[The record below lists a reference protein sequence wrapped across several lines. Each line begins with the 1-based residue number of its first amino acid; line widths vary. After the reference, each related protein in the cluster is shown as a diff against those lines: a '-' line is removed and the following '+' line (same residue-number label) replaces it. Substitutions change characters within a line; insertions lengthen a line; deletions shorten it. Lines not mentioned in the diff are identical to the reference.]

1 MSLID
6 NLVPE
11 VRELFEADAEQYPS
25 LIEAMKEEMSNPIN
39 MVMDLS
45 VRTANILI
53 GYGEKV
59 GVEFEYNDFINK
71 LYNVFGK

>member
-6 NLVPE
+6 DLVPE
-11 VRELFEADAEQYPS
+11 VRELFEADAEHYPS
-25 LIEAMKEEMSNPIN
+25 LIKAMREEMSNPIN
-39 MVMDLS
+39 VVMDLS